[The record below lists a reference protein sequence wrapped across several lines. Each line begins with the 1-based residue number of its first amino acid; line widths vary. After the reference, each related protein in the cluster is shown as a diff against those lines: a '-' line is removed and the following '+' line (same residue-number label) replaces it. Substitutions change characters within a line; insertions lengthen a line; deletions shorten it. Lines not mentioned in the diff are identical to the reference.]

1 MPPPLSSLTIT
12 LFDSEEVLPASA
24 EASERVREGAVAGLG
39 ASVASV
45 ETYEVVVAAG
55 VAEPIT
61 A

>member
-24 EASERVREGAVAGLG
+24 EASERVRKGAVAELG

-45 ETYEVVVAAG
+45 DL
-55 VAEPIT
+55 
-61 A
+61 